1 MAWVSET
8 DSILIKGKR
17 GRFLKRKTGCLKRF
31 DGVKL
36 IRRKYIS
43 ISEVISLS
51 YTRSAK
57 EIVTAIGIF
66 DPADKNDD
74 FTQTWQVLLHYGKS
88 NFFEEKDYIDAL
100 FHILRGDAKTILIE
114 FD

>member
-1 MAWVSET
+1 LAWVSET

-17 GRFLKRKTGCLKRF
+17 GRFLKRQTGCLKGF

-51 YTRSAK
+51 YISVLVQVSEKLPAITKTLAYSTTK
-57 EIVTAIGIF
+57 LSTAVKCFMKYAPGIY
-66 DPADKNDD
+66 P
-74 FTQTWQVLLHYGKS
+74 W
-88 NFFEEKDYIDAL
+88 
-100 FHILRGDAKTILIE
+100 R
-114 FD
+114 

>member
-1 MAWVSET
+1 MET

-17 GRFLKRKTGCLKRF
+17 GRFPKRQTGCLKGS

-51 YTRSAK
+51 YR
-57 EIVTAIGIF
+57 II
-66 DPADKNDD
+66 
-74 FTQTWQVLLHYGKS
+74 GKS
-88 NFFEEKDYIDAL
+88 ES
-100 FHILRGDAKTILIE
+100 GS
-114 FD
+114 

>member
-1 MAWVSET
+1 MET

-17 GRFLKRKTGCLKRF
+17 GRFPKRQTGCLKGS

-51 YTRSAK
+51 YTNIDRC
-57 EIVTAIGIF
+57 V
-66 DPADKNDD
+66 
-74 FTQTWQVLLHYGKS
+74 S
-88 NFFEEKDYIDAL
+88 N
-100 FHILRGDAKTILIE
+100 KT
-114 FD
+114 FS

>member
-1 MAWVSET
+1 MET

-17 GRFLKRKTGCLKRF
+17 GRFPKRQRGCLKGS

-51 YTRSAK
+51 YIAK
-57 EIVTAIGIF
+57 NIHKRQKVENELTNEISDSGTF
-66 DPADKNDD
+66 
-74 FTQTWQVLLHYGKS
+74 FTVCLS
-88 NFFEEKDYIDAL
+88 
-100 FHILRGDAKTILIE
+100 
-114 FD
+114 

>member
-1 MAWVSET
+1 MET

-17 GRFLKRKTGCLKRF
+17 GRFPKRQTGCLKGF

-51 YTRSAK
+51 YTL
-57 EIVTAIGIF
+57 V
-66 DPADKNDD
+66 
-74 FTQTWQVLLHYGKS
+74 
-88 NFFEEKDYIDAL
+88 NFA
-100 FHILRGDAKTILIE
+100 T
-114 FD
+114 